1 MKKNKI
7 LIVVLMIIT
16 SLFFNNTVF
25 ASEVNIKV
33 DSPSVILIEQKTGNI
48 LYEKNAQEKMYPAS
62 TTKIMT
68 AILVLENVQDLNQ
81 KVTVSY
87 NAVFSVP
94 TDYASDT
101 LKVGE
106 ELSVEELLYAL
117 LVKSSNEAAF
127 VLAEYIGGST
137 QSFASMMNTKAL
149 ELGCTNTNFV
159 NPNGIHNKEHYT
171 TAKDLSLIAKHAMK
185 NETFRKIVN
194 TVTHTLPSTNKYD
207 RADRNLVTTNDLIN
221 KKNKNYYEYAIGI
234 KTGFTSQAKNC
245 LVAGANKDGI
255 ELIAVIL
262 GADKTDS
269 KGYSIRTK
277 DAKKL
282 FEYVYNN
289 FTNKEVSTANNTI
302 VGEIKVKKATKD
314 TKNLKLMTDTD
325 VDILVTNDKAN
336 EDIQGNLNLNENI
349 KAPISK
355 GTALGTITYNIE
367 GTEYKANVIASEDV
381 QKSNIIISILG
392 ILFAIALLFIIYNFI
407 KKSRGKKKRN
417 KYKKVNYLYK

>member
-7 LIVVLMIIT
+7 FISILILIIIL
-16 SLFFNNTVF
+16 LFSNKVF

-33 DSPSVILIEQKTGNI
+33 SSPSVILIESKTGNVI
-48 LYEKNAQEKMYPAS
+48 YEKNAEEKMYPAS

-68 AILVLENVQDLNQ
+68 AILTLENVQDLNE
-81 KVTVSY
+81 KATVSY

-94 TDYASDT
+94 TDYASNE

-106 ELSVEELLYAL
+106 ELTIEELLYAL

-127 VLAEYIGGST
+127 VLAEHIAKSNEN
-137 QSFASMMNTKAL
+137 FASMMNTKAKQ
-149 ELGCTNTNFV
+149 LGCTNTNFV

-171 TAKDLSLIAKHAMK
+171 TAKDLSLITKHAME

-194 TVTHTLPSTNKYD
+194 TVSHTLPSTNKYD
-207 RADRNLVTTNDLIN
+207 RADRNLITTNDFIN
-221 KKNKNYYEYAIGI
+221 KKSKNYYEYAIGI

-245 LVAGANKDGI
+245 LVAGASKDGV
-255 ELIAVIL
+255 ELIAVLL

-269 KGYSIRTK
+269 NGYSIRDK

-289 FTNKEVSTANNTI
+289 FSKKSISIANDTI
-302 VGEIKVKKATKD
+302 VGQVQVKKATKN
-314 TKNLKLMTDTD
+314 TKNLKLMTDID
-325 VDILVTNDKAN
+325 VEVLVTNDKLN
-336 EDIQGNLNLNENI
+336 DDIQGDLKLNKNI

-355 GTALGTITYNIE
+355 GDILGSIKYNLD
-367 GTEYKANVIASEDV
+367 GNEYEANVIASEDV

-392 ILFAIALLFIIYNFI
+392 VPLAIVLLFIIYIFME
-407 KKSRGKKKRN
+407 KSRGKKKKS